1 MNPYQQQVKLL
12 VKVLTL
18 LDSEPCFALKGG
30 TAINL
35 FVENLPRLSVDIDL
49 VYLPD
54 NLRTEALVKI
64 KAALDRLAQSVKHM
78 LPAATVN
85 KSYKDKDDALRLVIT
100 DGVTIKVELSPVL
113 RGTVFPPERRVVVAD
128 VEDQFGFAE
137 VNVVSL
143 PDLYA
148 GKMCAALDRQHPRDL
163 FDVMLYFRNHQW
175 TNDLRK
181 ALLVYIISHQR
192 PISELLKPRLKNIDD
207 LNTKEFKGMAF
218 IDSDL
223 ASLEAAREQL
233 INILNQSMT
242 LDERRFLM
250 SFQNSQADWALL
262 GLENI
267 EQLPAIKWKQQNIKR
282 MSEEKLKMELS
293 QLAEILGIKK

>member
-12 VKVLTL
+12 IKVLTL

-54 NLRTEALVKI
+54 DVRTEALVKI
-64 KAALDRLAQSVKHM
+64 KAALDRLAKGIQHM
-78 LPAATVN
+78 LPTSIVT
-85 KSYKDKDDALRLVIT
+85 KSYEDKTDALRLAIT

-113 RGTVFPPERRVVVAD
+113 RGTVFPPERRVVVPD

-175 TNDLRK
+175 TDDLRK

-192 PISELLKPRLKNIDD
+192 PISELLRPRLKSIED
-207 LNTKEFKGMAF
+207 LYSKEFKGMAF
-218 IDSDL
+218 IDNDM
-223 ASLEAAREQL
+223 ASLESAREHL
-233 INILNQSMT
+233 IKILNQTMT
-242 LDERRFLM
+242 LNEKQFLM

-282 MSEEKLKMELS
+282 MSEEKLKLELS

>member
-12 VKVLTL
+12 IKVLSL

-35 FVENLPRLSVDIDL
+35 FVEHLPRLSVDIDL

-54 NLRTEALVKI
+54 DLRNEALAKI
-64 KAALDRLAQSVKHM
+64 KAALDRLAQGIKRM
-78 LPAATVN
+78 LPASTVT
-85 KSYKDKDDALRLVIT
+85 KSYEDKNDALRLVIT
-100 DGVTIKVELSPVL
+100 DGATIKVELSPVL
-113 RGTVFPPERRVVVAD
+113 RGTVFPPEQRVVVPD

-163 FDVMLYFRNHQW
+163 FDVMLFFKNHQW
-175 TNDLRK
+175 TDDLRK

-192 PISELLKPRLKNIDD
+192 PISELIRPRLKNIDV
-207 LNTKEFKGMAF
+207 LYAKEFKGMAF
-218 IDSDL
+218 IDTEI
-223 ASLEAAREQL
+223 ASLEAAREHL
-233 INILNQSMT
+233 TNILNQSMT
-242 LDERRFLM
+242 LKERQFLM

-267 EQLPAIKWKQQNIKR
+267 EQLPAIKWKQQNIKM
-282 MSEEKLKMELS
+282 MSEEKLKIELL
-293 QLAEILGIKK
+293 QLAEILGI